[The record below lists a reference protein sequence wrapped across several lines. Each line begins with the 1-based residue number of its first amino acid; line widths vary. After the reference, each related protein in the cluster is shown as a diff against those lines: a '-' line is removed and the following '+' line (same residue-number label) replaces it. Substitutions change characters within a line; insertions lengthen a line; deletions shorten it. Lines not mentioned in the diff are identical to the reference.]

1 MDAPAHARAQPGSPT
16 RSPMP
21 FGRLSFH
28 TAGES
33 HGRGLVAVIEGV
45 PSGLPLDPA
54 TEIDPELRRRQ
65 GGYGRGRRMQ
75 IESDRAEIVSG
86 IRLGET
92 LGSPISMLVWN
103 RDWKNWTTAMAH
115 APPVPG
121 GNPKALRPVYL
132 PRPGHADL
140 AGVLK
145 YDRRDARDVLER
157 ASARETAARVACGA
171 VAKTLL
177 RALGA
182 TVGSHVTRIG
192 PVEARVP
199 SPRPADLNAVAD
211 ASPVRT
217 LDPEADAAMIE
228 AIDEARQAG
237 DTLGGCFEVVVRGLP
252 VGLGSYV
259 SWDRKLDGRLA
270 QAVMSVHAVKGVE
283 IGPAF
288 ANAARPG
295 SRVHDAILRDDAHAL
310 AGGFAR
316 ARNRAGGLEGG
327 VTTGGP
333 LVVRGAM
340 KPISTLLRK
349 RLPSVDLR
357 DGSVR
362 EAAVERSDV
371 CAVPAAAVV
380 AEAMVALVA
389 ADAVLEKFGGDSLS
403 ELRRNVDGYLTR
415 LAARGFRERG
425 TAGQ

>member
-1 MDAPAHARAQPGSPT
+1 MDKGRQLRLHPA
-16 RSPMP
+16 MP
-21 FGRLSFH
+21 LDHLSFH

-33 HGRGLVAVIEGV
+33 HGRGLVAVLEGV
-45 PSGLPLDPA
+45 PAGMPLDPA
-54 TEIDPELRRRQ
+54 ADIDPDLRRRM
-65 GGYGRGRRMQ
+65 GGYGRGRRML

-86 IRLGET
+86 LRLGVT
-92 LGSPISMLVWN
+92 LGSPVSMVIWN
-103 RDWKNWTTAMAH
+103 RDWRNWTTAMAH
-115 APPVPG
+115 AAPDPG

-171 VAKTLL
+171 VARTLL
-177 RALGA
+177 GQVGA

-192 PVEARVP
+192 DVEARLP
-199 SPRPADLNAVAD
+199 DELPGDLNASSD
-211 ASPVRT
+211 LSPVRT
-217 LDPEADAAMIE
+217 LDPEAEAAMIA
-228 AIDEARQAG
+228 AIDGAREAG

-270 QAVMSVHAVKGVE
+270 QAVMSVHAIKGVE

-288 ANAARPG
+288 RNAGRPG
-295 SRVHDAILRDDAHAL
+295 SKVHDAILRDDARRR
-310 AGGFAR
+310 AGGFGR
-316 ARNRAGGLEGG
+316 AGNRAGGLEGG
-327 VTTGGP
+327 VTTGSP

-340 KPISTLLRK
+340 KPISTLLRN

-357 DGSVR
+357 DGTAR
-362 EAAVERSDV
+362 RATVERSDV

-380 AEAMVALVA
+380 AEAMAALVA
-389 ADAVLEKFGGDSLS
+389 ADALLEKFGGDSLS
-403 ELRRNVDGYLTR
+403 ELRRNLDSYVER
-415 LAARGFRERG
+415 LNARGFRERG
-425 TAGQ
+425 PGAR